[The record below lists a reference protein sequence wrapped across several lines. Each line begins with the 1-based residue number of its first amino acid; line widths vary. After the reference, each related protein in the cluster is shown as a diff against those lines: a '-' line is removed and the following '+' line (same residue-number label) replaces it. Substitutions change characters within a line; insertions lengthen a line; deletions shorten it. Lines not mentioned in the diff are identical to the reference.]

1 MTIYTRPEMFI
12 DTTPTA
18 AQNIAGSLGTLAG
31 KGLSNYLQNKQLRDL
46 QQSKQNNLRQEQD
59 LLAQRLEASGIPAEI
74 AYFPKNLQDI
84 YLKQYLEQGFLND
97 AQNELEGGN
106 QNIPPPTVNT
116 TQNIFPTS
124 PTSRTLPGL
133 PGLVLSDE
141 IANNLPSPTM
151 PNAQPSPVQPSTRYT
166 PQQLQR
172 LAIKYPDRA
181 KAIQQQYDSED
192 KLELERQKL
201 SQKDRDYALTS
212 NKNFT
217 EKISTTR
224 DNLVR
229 KQGALTSL
237 GEANT
242 SGGIGFNLRN
252 TLARY
257 FGNEYWLNPNVALY
271 NTATKALLVGE
282 RGNSARSNKLVDA
295 AIKDSLGSDRES
307 QKSRYII
314 QAGWQGSAN
323 KDREL
328 LRVYDELS
336 KQDRDKYGYIR
347 PDIEDRVYERLG
359 NFFDEE
365 DDRTVEKINQ
375 IKKGYGFYYSRD
387 FSAPEAYLNA
397 PRGTPLTQE
406 AMDYYLDRNNNNW
419 LAAEREAYENGYR
432 GATRRGRVK

>member
-12 DTTPTA
+12 DTTPTV

-46 QQSKQNNLRQEQD
+46 QQAKQNNLRQEQD
-59 LLAQRLEASGIPAEI
+59 LLAQRLEASGIPPEI

-84 YLKQYLEQGFLND
+84 YLKQYLEQGFLNE

-106 QNIPPPTVNT
+106 QNIPAPTANT
-116 TQNIFPTS
+116 TQNTS
-124 PTSRTLPGL
+124 PMPRTLPGL
-133 PGLVLSDE
+133 PGLVLSDDV
-141 IANNLPSPTM
+141 ANNLPSTTM
-151 PNAQPSPVQPSTRYT
+151 PNAQPSPVQTSTRYT
-166 PQQLQR
+166 PQQLQK

-201 SQKDRDYALTS
+201 QQKDRDYALQS
-212 NKNFT
+212 NKNFS
-217 EKISTTR
+217 EKISSIR

-229 KQGALTSL
+229 EEGALRGL

-242 SGGIGFNLRN
+242 SGGLGFNLRN

-257 FGNEYWLNPNVALY
+257 LGNEYLLDPNVTLY
-271 NTATKALLVGE
+271 NASTKALLVGE
-282 RGNSARSNKLVDA
+282 RGNIGRSNKIIDQAV
-295 AIKDSLGSDRES
+295 KDSLGSDRES
-307 QKSRYII
+307 DKARYTI
-314 QAGWQGSAN
+314 QAGWQGTAN
-323 KDREL
+323 KNREI
-328 LRVYDELS
+328 LRVYDQLS
-336 KQDRDKYGYIR
+336 KEDRDKYGYIR

-365 DDRTVEKINQ
+365 DARTVEKINQ

-387 FSAPEAYLNA
+387 FSAPDAYLNA

-406 AMDYYLDRNNNNW
+406 AMDYYLERNNNNW
-419 LAAEREAYENGYR
+419 LEAEREAYENGYR
-432 GATRRGRVK
+432 GATRRGRIK